1 MGRKA
6 TGELKKYARKDGTT
20 TYSLRIRALG
30 DRWTVPLGNELDGWN
45 DKRAELELQNTMGK
59 IKAGVWR
66 PPVPLLGG
74 DADPTFHEYA
84 SHWLA
89 QVEPLLKPKTYKR
102 YRWMLVSHLLP
113 EFAKRRLSEISTK
126 AVDSYRRK
134 KVLEREENDRARA
147 AGAALRGRNG
157 AALRGLS
164 ASSVNASI
172 DLLARILDDAIEELE
187 DAAISTNP
195 ARGRR
200 RKLKVAK
207 RKGNHLE
214 ADEVED
220 LIDAAGQ
227 LDQPLSRPRTEQ
239 LSADIVQLRDGAKLA
254 WKAVAARLDISVGH
268 AFYLYGRRKRPT
280 ESPRPSVRRAIV
292 AALVCSGLRNSELCA
307 LNWEDI
313 DFPHRK
319 IAVRDAKT
327 PTGVRFVDMTPRLV
341 EELLTY
347 RSFLAEVDPGV
358 PVFPTRTG
366 GRRNADNVNA
376 RVLRPAV
383 RSANEIRGA
392 RGVACLPDHV
402 TPHTLRRTYITLMFE
417 AGATVPYVMGQVG
430 HADSATTL
438 EVYSQVLK
446 RRERRTV
453 GEAFD
458 RLMRDAV
465 PSEPEA
471 ESGPLPTGS
480 GDAETSRFDPDRRA
494 FGPQSRMPGPRS
506 PNTAVASR

>member
-1 MGRKA
+1 MGRRA
-6 TGELKKYARKDGTT
+6 TGEVKKYTRKDGTN
-20 TYSLRIRALG
+20 TYSVRIRALG

-45 DKRAELELQNTMGK
+45 DKRAELELQNTIEK

-66 PPVPLLGG
+66 PPVPLLGA

-89 QVEPLLKPKTYKR
+89 HVEPLLKPKTYKR

-113 EFAKRRLSEISTK
+113 EFASRRLSEISTR

-147 AGAALRGRNG
+147 AGASLKGPNG
-157 AALRGLS
+157 GPVRGLS
-164 ASSVNASI
+164 ASSINESI

-187 DAAISTNP
+187 DAAIATNP

-207 RKGNHLE
+207 RKGNYLE
-214 ADEVED
+214 ADEVEA

-227 LDQPLSRPRTEQ
+227 LDQPLSRPRTEH
-239 LSADIVQLRDGAKLA
+239 LAADIVQLRDGARLA
-254 WKAVAARLDISVGH
+254 WKAVAVQLGISVGY
-268 AFYLYGRRKRPT
+268 AFYLYGRRKRGT
-280 ESPRPSVRRAIV
+280 GTPRPSVRRAIV

-319 IAVRDAKT
+319 IAVCDAKT
-327 PTGVRFVDMTPRLV
+327 PAGIRFVDMTPRLV

-347 RSFLAEVDPGV
+347 RSSLAEVDPSG

-376 RVLRPAV
+376 RVLANPLECVAKNRPRHQPHV
-383 RSANEIRGA
+383 RHR
-392 RGVACLPDHV
+392 
-402 TPHTLRRTYITLMFE
+402 
-417 AGATVPYVMGQVG
+417 
-430 HADSATTL
+430 
-438 EVYSQVLK
+438 
-446 RRERRTV
+446 
-453 GEAFD
+453 
-458 RLMRDAV
+458 
-465 PSEPEA
+465 
-471 ESGPLPTGS
+471 
-480 GDAETSRFDPDRRA
+480 
-494 FGPQSRMPGPRS
+494 
-506 PNTAVASR
+506 

>member
-1 MGRKA
+1 MGRRA
-6 TGELKKYARKDGTT
+6 TGEIKTHRRKDGTN
-20 TYSLRIRALG
+20 TYSLRVRALG
-30 DRWTVPLGNELDGWN
+30 DRWTLPLGNELDGWS
-45 DKRAELELQNTMGK
+45 DKRAALELENTLK
-59 IKAGVWR
+59 KVEAGVWR
-66 PPVPLLGG
+66 PPVPLVGG
-74 DADPTFHEYA
+74 DRDPSFHQYA

-113 EFAKRRLSEISTK
+113 EFASRRLSEITSK
-126 AVDSYRRK
+126 RVDNYRRR
-134 KVLEREENDRARA
+134 KVLERQEIDRTRA
-147 AGAALRGRNG
+147 AGASLKGPNG
-157 AALRGLS
+157 APLRGLS
-164 ASSVNASI
+164 PSSVNESI

-187 DAAISTNP
+187 NAAIATNP

-227 LDQPLSRPRTEQ
+227 LDRPLSRPRTDQ
-239 LSADIVQLRDGAKLA
+239 LAANIVQLRDGTKLA
-254 WKAVAARLDISVGH
+254 WKAVAVRLGTSVGYAH
-268 AFYLYGRRKRPT
+268 YLYSGLKHRT
-280 ESPRPSVRRAIV
+280 ETPKPSVRRAIV
-292 AALVCSGLRNSELCA
+292 AALVSSGLRNSELCA
-307 LNWEDI
+307 LNWEDT

-341 EELLTY
+341 EELLRY
-347 RSFLAEVDPGV
+347 RSGLAAVEASKPA
-358 PVFPTRTG
+358 FATRTG

-383 RSANEIRGA
+383 RRANETRAGRRA
-392 RGVACLPDHV
+392 PSLPPRV

-417 AGATVPYVMGQVG
+417 AGASVPYAMSQVG

-438 EVYSQVLK
+438 EIYSQVLK

-465 PSEPEA
+465 PSG
-471 ESGPLPTGS
+471 SDGRIGGPTMGS
-480 GDAETSRFDPDRRA
+480 DDEKSTKFAADQLV
-494 FGPQSRMPGPRS
+494 FGPQSAPPGPNG
-506 PNTAVASR
+506 PNRTTVND

>member
-1 MGRKA
+1 MGRRA
-6 TGELKKYARKDGTT
+6 TGEVKNYTRKDGTN

-45 DKRAELELQNTMGK
+45 DKRAELELQNTMEK

-66 PPVPLLGG
+66 PPVPLLGA

-89 QVEPLLKPKTYKR
+89 QVEPLLKPKTYRR

-113 EFAKRRLSEISTK
+113 EFANRRLSEITTK
-126 AVDSYRRK
+126 AVDNYRRK

-147 AGAALRGRNG
+147 AGAALRGPNG
-157 AALRGLS
+157 APLRGLS
-164 ASSVNASI
+164 ASSINESI
-172 DLLARILDDAIEELE
+172 DLLARVLDDAIEELE
-187 DAAISTNP
+187 DPAIATNP

-207 RKGNHLE
+207 RKGNYLE

-239 LSADIVQLRDGAKLA
+239 LAADIVQLRDGANLA
-254 WKAVAARLDISVGH
+254 WKAVASRLGVSVGH
-268 AFYLYGRRKRPT
+268 AFYLYGRRRRRT
-280 ESPRPSVRRAIV
+280 EAPRPSVRRAIV

-307 LNWEDI
+307 LSWEDI

-319 IAVRDAKT
+319 VAVRDAKP

-347 RSFLAEVDPGV
+347 RSSLGEVDPTG

-366 GRRNADNVNA
+366 ARRNANNVNA

-383 RSANEIRGA
+383 RRANEIRGV
-392 RGVACLPDHV
+392 RRSACLPERV

-417 AGATVPYVMGQVG
+417 AGASVPYVMSQVG

-446 RRERRTV
+446 RRERGTV

-465 PSEPEA
+465 PSEYEGR
-471 ESGPLPTGS
+471 SSRLTTGS
-480 GDAETSRFDPDRRA
+480 GDAETPGFTPDRSL
-494 FGPQSRMPGPRS
+494 FGPQSNMPDPKS
-506 PNTAVASR
+506 PKSATANG